1 MRRLAFFLAL
11 VAFLLALPLVSLVP
25 VTPTAATRNPAGCLI
40 EPLSPDSLKA
50 MVGRFPSA
58 AIAPASAPRP
68 NPYPNVHLPFADDR
82 TIAAMWATMREAVAC
97 ARAGDAPRLYAL
109 YTDDFLRRTLGAARA
124 PAVGSGLPEV
134 PVWRGSW
141 VLKDGRVGAV
151 FSEPQPAATPDGGQP
166 IYYVFARVGGRWL
179 IDEAVPFSQEMAGT
193 ESASAGRDG
202 APSRSPTR
210 D

>member
-1 MRRLAFFLAL
+1 
-11 VAFLLALPLVSLVP
+11 VA
-25 VTPTAATRNPAGCLI
+25 I
-40 EPLSPDSLKA
+40 
-50 MVGRFPSA
+50 

-68 NPYPNVHLPFADDR
+68 NPYPKAHLPFADDR
-82 TIAAMWATMREAVAC
+82 TIAAKWATMREAAAC

-109 YTDDFLRRTLGAARA
+109 YTDDFLRRTLGANESPVNDNA
-124 PAVGSGLPEV
+124 GLPDI

-151 FSEPQPAATPDGGQP
+151 FSDPQPAATLDGGQP

-179 IDEAVPFSQEMAGT
+179 IDEAVPFSQKTAGT
-193 ESASAGRDG
+193 ERASAGRGG
-202 APSRSPTR
+202 APSRSPIR